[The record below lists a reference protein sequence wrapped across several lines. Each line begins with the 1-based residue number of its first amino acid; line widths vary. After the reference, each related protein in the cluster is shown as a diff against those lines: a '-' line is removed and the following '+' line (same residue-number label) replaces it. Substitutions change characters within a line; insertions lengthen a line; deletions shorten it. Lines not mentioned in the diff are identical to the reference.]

1 MLGIN
6 ASIPTYSLTRLF
18 ASSVPSWT
26 FPNRDSSDRVANCQ
40 KSLVG
45 NVQPCRTQR
54 HDFLKKSPDREPRLA
69 GRTKCEEIYLTSFI
83 VLITSHLSLQFSYT
97 RRQNYSRIKAQRKLH
112 DMDGPSF
119 WKQSVDFS
127 LFLPDQGLNMFG
139 DSSFDFDFNAGPCL
153 DFDYSSTVQ
162 HEVASNYKLETT
174 SSTYPGTASLMKS
187 HHNPK
192 LSQGPI
198 FKGTATIEANRSNT
212 NTPPRSVS
220 ARGSDQ
226 LSETADPDTR
236 SSSENLKRKIDQSV
250 IVFSSTSNKEV
261 TPRKRKNFSA
271 SRRKEVALNRMCR
284 VCIQCKLRKSRVS
297 ACSIRFQMFQNL
309 ALSTLPCC
317 GSLADLA
324 VQLRVAMRALHRAS
338 RKRCSGPPVVYET
351 EPLLHSLRSHW

>member
-1 MLGIN
+1 
-6 ASIPTYSLTRLF
+6 
-18 ASSVPSWT
+18 
-26 FPNRDSSDRVANCQ
+26 
-40 KSLVG
+40 
-45 NVQPCRTQR
+45 
-54 HDFLKKSPDREPRLA
+54 
-69 GRTKCEEIYLTSFI
+69 
-83 VLITSHLSLQFSYT
+83 
-97 RRQNYSRIKAQRKLH
+97 
-112 DMDGPSF
+112 
-119 WKQSVDFS
+119 
-127 LFLPDQGLNMFG
+127 MFG